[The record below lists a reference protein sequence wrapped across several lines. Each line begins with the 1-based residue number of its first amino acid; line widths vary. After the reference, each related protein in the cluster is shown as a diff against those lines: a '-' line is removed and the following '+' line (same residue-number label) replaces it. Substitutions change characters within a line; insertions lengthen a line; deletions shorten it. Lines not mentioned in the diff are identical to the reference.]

1 MIERH
6 GPGQYFHRAVEL
18 NGVLYLSG
26 ITAGDTSAGMG
37 GQTEQILAR
46 MADLLT
52 ELGSGPSQ
60 VLAATIY
67 ITDMGMKDEMN
78 RAWTTF
84 FAADALPARAT
95 LGVKDLG
102 PGILIEVMVTA
113 AAGNG

>member
-6 GPGQYFHRAVEL
+6 GPGTYFHRAVES

-26 ITAGDTSAGMG
+26 ITAGDTSADMG

-46 MADLLT
+46 MAQLLS
-52 ELGSGPSQ
+52 EIGSGVDR

-67 ITDMGMKDEMN
+67 ITDMGMKEQMN
-78 RAWTTF
+78 RAWTAF
-84 FAADALPARAT
+84 FAPDALPARAT

-102 PGILIEVMVTA
+102 PGVLIEVMVTA
-113 AAGNG
+113 AVGRA